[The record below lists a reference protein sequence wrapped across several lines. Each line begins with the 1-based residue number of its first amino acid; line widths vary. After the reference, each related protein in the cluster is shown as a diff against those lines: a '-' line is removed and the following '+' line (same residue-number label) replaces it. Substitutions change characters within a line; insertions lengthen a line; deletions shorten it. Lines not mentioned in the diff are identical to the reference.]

1 LEKAAARVAG
11 AMLLFHAPG
20 EYIQAMKKAMLVST
34 IAALMAAGCGE
45 SSKPGSGAAT
55 NQTGELNPLTAP
67 VDYLGAVGKAKQT
80 AVKTVDVASINQ
92 AIQMFHV
99 EHGRFP
105 KSLDELVEEK
115 FLPRIPDAP
124 YGMKIEYDAQT
135 GKVRVVKQ

>member
-1 LEKAAARVAG
+1 VGRPATAAG
-11 AMLLFHAPG
+11 LLLLFRK
-20 EYIQAMKKAMLVST
+20 QAAYSGFMKNVALVSLVV
-34 IAALMAAGCGE
+34 ALVVAGCGE
-45 SSKPGSGAAT
+45 SSKPAAGTAT
-55 NQTGELNPLTAP
+55 NQSSELNPLTAP

-80 AVKTVDVASINQ
+80 AVKTVDTASINQ

-115 FLPRIPDAP
+115 YLPRIPDAP

>member
-1 LEKAAARVAG
+1 MLSPGAG
-11 AMLLFHAPG
+11 LFVSRAG
-20 EYIQAMKKAMLVST
+20 EYIDGMKTITLVSSL
-34 IAALMAAGCGE
+34 AVGLCAGCGQA
-45 SSKPGSGAAT
+45 SKPASGGAT
-55 NQTGELNPLTAP
+55 NQAAEPSPLTAP

-80 AVKTVDVASINQ
+80 AIKTVDVASINQ

-115 FLPRIPDAP
+115 YLPRIPDAP

>member
-1 LEKAAARVAG
+1 
-11 AMLLFHAPG
+11 
-20 EYIQAMKKAMLVST
+20 MKTITLVSSVV
-34 IAALMAAGCGE
+34 ALLATGCGQG
-45 SSKPGSGAAT
+45 SKPGPGGAT
-55 NQTGELNPLTAP
+55 NQAAEPSPLTAP

-80 AVKTVDVASINQ
+80 AIKTVDVASINQ

-115 FLPRIPDAP
+115 YLPRIPDAP